1 MGRKIFVSY
10 KYGDNDVE
18 NIIGM
23 DGKWGLCTVRN
34 YVDKLEKILK
44 DKTEHIYKG
53 ESDGE
58 DLSQLSDDTIWEKLK
73 NRIYD
78 STLTIIM
85 LSKGMREKYKAEKY
99 QWIPQEISYSLKE
112 ISRIDS
118 SGNSVTSKTNALIAV
133 IIPDIYGSY
142 DYFTYKNDCCNTGCI
157 HYNNYSDYIF
167 TIMSKN
173 MFNQKNPDKEQCN
186 NKNYIYHGECNY
198 MLCVKWNDFVDN
210 VDKYIDKAYSIQDNQ
225 DEYDIAKTI

>member
-10 KYGDNDVE
+10 KYGDNNVE

-23 DGKWGLCTVRN
+23 DGKGGLCTVRN
-34 YVDKLEKILK
+34 YVDKLEEILK

-58 DLSQLSDDTIWEKLK
+58 DLSQLSDDTIWKKLK

-78 STLTIIM
+78 STLTIVM
-85 LSKGMREKYKAEKY
+85 LSKGMREKYKLEKY

-133 IIPDIYGSY
+133 IVPDENGSY
-142 DYFTYKNDCCNTGCI
+142 DYFTYQKDCCSKKCTY
-157 HYNNYSDYIF
+157 YNNNSNSIF

-173 MFNQKNPDKEQCN
+173 MFNQKNPDKEECESN
-186 NKNYIYHGECNY
+186 NYIYHGECNY

-210 VDKYIDKAYSIQDNQ
+210 VDKYIDRAYSIQDNQ

>member
-10 KYGDNDVE
+10 KYGDNNVE

-23 DGKWGLCTVRN
+23 DGKGGLCTVRN
-34 YVDKLEKILK
+34 YVDKLEDILE

-58 DLSQLSDDTIWEKLK
+58 DLSQLSDDTIWEK
-73 NRIYD
+73 
-78 STLTIIM
+78 
-85 LSKGMREKYKAEKY
+85 YKAEKH

-133 IIPDIYGSY
+133 IVPDINGSY
-142 DYFTYKNDCCNTGCI
+142 DYFTYQKDCCTKKCT
-157 HYNNYSDYIF
+157 HYNNDSDRIF

-173 MFNQKNPDKEQCN
+173 MFNQKSPDKEQCDN
-186 NKNYIYHGECNY
+186 NNYIYHGECNY

-210 VDKYIDKAYSIQDNQ
+210 VDKYIDRAYSIQDNQ
-225 DEYDIAKTI
+225 DEYDIAKAI

>member
-10 KYGDNDVE
+10 KYGDNNVE

-23 DGKWGLCTVRN
+23 DGKGGLCTVRN
-34 YVDKLEKILK
+34 YVDKLEDILE

-58 DLSQLSDDTIWEKLK
+58 DLSQLSDDTIWEK
-73 NRIYD
+73 
-78 STLTIIM
+78 
-85 LSKGMREKYKAEKY
+85 YKAEKH

-133 IIPDIYGSY
+133 IVPDINGSY
-142 DYFTYKNDCCNTGCI
+142 DYFTYQKDCCTKKCT
-157 HYNNYSDYIF
+157 HYNNDSDRIF

-173 MFNQKNPDKEQCN
+173 MFNQKSPDKEQCDN
-186 NKNYIYHGECNY
+186 NNYIYHGECNY

-210 VDKYIDKAYSIQDNQ
+210 VDKYIDRAYSIQDNQ
-225 DEYDIAKTI
+225 EEYDIAKAI